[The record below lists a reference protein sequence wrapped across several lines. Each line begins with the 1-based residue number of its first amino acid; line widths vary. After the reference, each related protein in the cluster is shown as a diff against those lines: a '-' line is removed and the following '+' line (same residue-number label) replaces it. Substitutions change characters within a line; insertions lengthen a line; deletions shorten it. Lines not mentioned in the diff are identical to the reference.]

1 MKFYI
6 AGVVLMAFQCLFLY
20 LAYRWGQ
27 RDELKRTMR
36 MLDHYARHHVK
47 DHSGI
52 DAVRIL
58 KELAKGKGFR

>member
-1 MKFYI
+1 MIFI
-6 AGVVLMAFQCLFLY
+6 DGLALTFLQCLFLFF
-20 LAYRWGQ
+20 AYMRGQ
-27 RDELKRTMR
+27 RDEVKRTMR

-58 KELAKGKGFR
+58 KLLANGKGFR